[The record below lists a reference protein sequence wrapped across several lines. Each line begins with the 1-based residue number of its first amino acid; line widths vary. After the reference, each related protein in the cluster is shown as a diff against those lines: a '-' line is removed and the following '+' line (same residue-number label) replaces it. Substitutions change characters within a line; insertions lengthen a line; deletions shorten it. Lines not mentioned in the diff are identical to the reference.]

1 MTLTRKI
8 GFILFLPTFGAVIA
22 WVVFYAF
29 FAQTASDGHFINV
42 AGRQRM
48 LSQQAFAY
56 ANLVAMG
63 QEGSRGPL
71 KEAVN
76 TFDASLRAI
85 QEGGSAM
92 GVDLTPAPREIW
104 PAIEKVR
111 RLWSRLRPSFELIAE
126 RPAGDPQALRAYDQV
141 RSDIQ
146 LLTDAADGVVS
157 AYEARR
163 YALRRRVYA
172 VLAAVAGFDAVLLL
186 VGLWV
191 ISRYVTRPVL
201 MAEQA
206 ARRVRAG
213 DFSYRLPIM
222 TRDEMATL
230 AEAFNEMSAATAE
243 MLAERERTQAE
254 LRYLADHDPLTGLF
268 NRRRFQAELQR
279 QLEEARQNPT
289 QGALI
294 FIDLDGFKYVND
306 SLGHQTG
313 DLLLTQIG
321 NLLQDQVK
329 DNDVLA
335 RLGGDE
341 FAVILPRTGR
351 AEAEELAR
359 DILHA
364 LKRHQTVIDGHSLQ
378 VSASIGIALFPQHG
392 MTAERLLSRADLAL
406 YQVKESGRNSY
417 CLFTPDR
424 AGLDEAKLTWEK
436 RIRLALENDGFVL
449 YCQPILDLRS
459 HQVTHYELLLRLI
472 GEDGQVVLPGAFLG
486 VAERFGLIHDIDR
499 WVVWHAIELL
509 ADQERA
515 GRELCLG
522 VNLSGRA
529 FADPELLPLIRREV
543 VRRGLDPGRLML
555 EITETAAIAD
565 VRRARHFVLTLRE
578 MGCHFAIDDFGVGFA
593 SFYYM
598 KHLPVDYLK
607 IDGSFIR
614 NLPHDRTDQHV
625 VQAIVAVAR
634 GLEKK
639 TIAEYVEEE
648 EMLALLKEY
657 GVDYAQGYHVGHPRP
672 VSELLST

>member
-1 MTLTRKI
+1 
-8 GFILFLPTFGAVIA
+8 
-22 WVVFYAF
+22 
-29 FAQTASDGHFINV
+29 
-42 AGRQRM
+42 
-48 LSQQAFAY
+48 
-56 ANLVAMG
+56 
-63 QEGSRGPL
+63 
-71 KEAVN
+71 
-76 TFDASLRAI
+76 
-85 QEGGSAM
+85 
-92 GVDLTPAPREIW
+92 
-104 PAIEKVR
+104 
-111 RLWSRLRPSFELIAE
+111 
-126 RPAGDPQALRAYDQV
+126 
-141 RSDIQ
+141 
-146 LLTDAADGVVS
+146 
-157 AYEARR
+157 
-163 YALRRRVYA
+163 
-172 VLAAVAGFDAVLLL
+172 
-186 VGLWV
+186 
-191 ISRYVTRPVL
+191 
-201 MAEQA
+201 
-206 ARRVRAG
+206 
-213 DFSYRLPIM
+213 
-222 TRDEMATL
+222 MATL

-459 HQVTHYELLLRLI
+459 HQ
-472 GEDGQVVLPGAFLG
+472 
-486 VAERFGLIHDIDR
+486 
-499 WVVWHAIELL
+499 
-509 ADQERA
+509 
-515 GRELCLG
+515 
-522 VNLSGRA
+522 
-529 FADPELLPLIRREV
+529 
-543 VRRGLDPGRLML
+543 
-555 EITETAAIAD
+555 
-565 VRRARHFVLTLRE
+565 
-578 MGCHFAIDDFGVGFA
+578 
-593 SFYYM
+593 
-598 KHLPVDYLK
+598 
-607 IDGSFIR
+607 
-614 NLPHDRTDQHV
+614 
-625 VQAIVAVAR
+625 
-634 GLEKK
+634 
-639 TIAEYVEEE
+639 
-648 EMLALLKEY
+648 
-657 GVDYAQGYHVGHPRP
+657 
-672 VSELLST
+672 